1 MCYISLS
8 DVLGFDATHL
18 VEKLLTQPLQI
29 IVGNVVGA
37 FGSYRTGL
45 DVYDRAAS
53 TNKDLLVLDG
63 VSHYELYDQPE
74 PVSKAVTKLDEFYAK
89 FLGK

>member
-1 MCYISLS
+1 M
-8 DVLGFDATHL
+8 GFATTHL
-18 VEKLLTQPLQI
+18 VETLLAQPLQI
-29 IVGNVVGA
+29 IVGNVVSA

-53 TNKDLLVLDG
+53 KHKDLLVLDG